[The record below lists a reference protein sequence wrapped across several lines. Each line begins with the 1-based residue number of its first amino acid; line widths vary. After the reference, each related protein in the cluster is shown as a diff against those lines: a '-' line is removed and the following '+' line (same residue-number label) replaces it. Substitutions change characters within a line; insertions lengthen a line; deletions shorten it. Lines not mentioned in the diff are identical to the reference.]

1 MHTTVIAVS
10 ACAAGVGGWYCRT
23 SATMAG
29 WTAGARGASQP
40 ATSQRPEGQPPPGRL
55 SCARWAL
62 AAALATGAVVASV
75 PARGPHALP
84 VLALLSLAV
93 WALALVVL
101 ALIDRE
107 SLVVPT
113 KLVRAAVVAAIS
125 LLALGSFGTGDWRHL
140 WQGAA
145 CAAIA
150 ACSFGAWSAVNPR
163 GLGFGDAR
171 MASLVALGAGALS
184 PLGSLVALACSPL
197 AAGLVGQHRLRND
210 PGAGQATVA
219 LGPFLAVGGLAVVM
233 AHAC

>member
-10 ACAAGVGGWYCRT
+10 ACAAGRRGLVLPYQRQDGG
-23 SATMAG
+23 AG
-29 WTAGARGASQP
+29 RRRPADGASQP

-150 ACSFGAWSAVNPR
+150 ACSFGAWSAINPR
-163 GLGFGDAR
+163 GLGFGDVR

-184 PLGSLVALACSPL
+184 T
-197 AAGLVGQHRLRND
+197 AGLAGGLGVFAVGRRL
-210 PGAGQATVA
+210 GGQAP
-219 LGPFLAVGGLAVVM
+219 LEE
-233 AHAC
+233 